1 MCHKIGI
8 MKIKT
13 ANLRTIVLIWTI
25 LTTTFFWTTTMRL
38 LFKPVISTWGIFNLG
53 GTGLTG
59 DFWFPPL
66 ICVLALVGFYIE
78 GRGKLRSLVYI
89 MLISWNLLIT
99 GAIAYG
105 SFQPDAEAT
114 FAAWGITISF
124 LWLLLP
130 FVLFLF
136 FAVLF
141 VVKEI
146 KDSKLIPRY
155 DWTRIGRK
163 PLIIAFLLFPVA
175 ILFFKLG
182 TGFNWLV
189 KIAIVATIVQWILFT
204 EALGRP
210 SDG

>member
-1 MCHKIGI
+1 

-38 LFKPVISTWGIFNLG
+38 FFKPEISTWGIFNLG
-53 GTGLTG
+53 GTGLSG

-66 ICVLALVGFYIE
+66 ICLLALVGFYIE

-105 SFQPDAEAT
+105 SSQPDAEAT

-136 FAVLF
+136 IAVVF
-141 VVKEI
+141 VVQEI
-146 KDSKLIPRY
+146 KDRILIPRY
-155 DWTRIGRK
+155 NWSKIRRK
-163 PLIIAFLLFPVA
+163 PLIIALLLFPVA
-175 ILFFKLG
+175 ILFFQLG
-182 TGFNWLV
+182 TGLNWLI
-189 KIAIVATIVQWILFT
+189 KIAIVATIIQWILLT
-204 EALGRP
+204 EAVGRP
-210 SDG
+210 SNVIK